1 MIEGDIEMDLGKELQ
16 RISKIIDDM
25 PMKEFEGILFDCGLG
40 VIKQSEECFN
50 EESIKERNN

>member
-1 MIEGDIEMDLGKELQ
+1 MDLGKELQ